1 MNALKAPP
9 KWGVNIW
16 DVFILWSLLREIK
29 ATSMKQRVFPLK
41 TIYWHAKKNK
51 KQIHLFPENDCC
63 CSPLSPTALSPHSTS
78 SIKTKIPALSVLMVL
93 GHWQTPEWLHHNW
106 YLFFF
111 FLLDVTM
118 EDFLKK
124 MFYYHWNQFRKQNI
138 QQSYRTNIHN
148 SLQCRHKAVFFI
160 LERRDSRQEVFP
172 FELLSAILTL

>member
-111 FLLDVTM
+111 FCSMLRWRIFKKKCFIITEINLENRISSRATGQTFIIPSSADTKQY
-118 EDFLKK
+118 FL
-124 MFYYHWNQFRKQNI
+124 
-138 QQSYRTNIHN
+138 S
-148 SLQCRHKAVFFI
+148 
-160 LERRDSRQEVFP
+160 
-172 FELLSAILTL
+172 